1 MNKVILMGRLTRDP
15 EIRYSQGAEPLC
27 IAKFTLA
34 VNRRFKREGEQEADF
49 IYCTAFGKT
58 AEFIERFFKKGSQPL
73 VTGRIQVRSYDDNTG
88 QKKWSTEVIVEE
100 VQFTESRAA
109 SEMRMQKEAGES
121 YNVPPQSQGSSEPE
135 GFSAIAQSIDEDD
148 DLPF

>member
-1 MNKVILMGRLTRDP
+1 MNKVILMGRLTKDP
-15 EIRYSQGAEPLC
+15 EIRYSQAAEPLC

-34 VNRRFKREGEQEADF
+34 VNRKFKREGEPDADF
-49 IYCTAFGKT
+49 IFCTAFGKT

-73 VTGRIQVRSYDDNTG
+73 ITGRIQVRSYDDNAG
-88 QKKWSTEVIVEE
+88 QKKWSTDVIVEE
-100 VQFTESRAA
+100 VQFTESKAA
-109 SEMRMQKEAGES
+109 NDARMQREGQSS
-121 YNVPPQSQGSSEPE
+121 YDGAPQSQGHSEPE